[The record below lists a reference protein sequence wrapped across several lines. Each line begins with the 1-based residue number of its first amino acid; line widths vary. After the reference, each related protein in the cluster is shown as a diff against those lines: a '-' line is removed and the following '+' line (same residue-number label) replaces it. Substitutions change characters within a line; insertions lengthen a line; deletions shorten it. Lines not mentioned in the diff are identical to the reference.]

1 MNKAELV
8 SRMAA
13 ISGMTKASAEKALNA
28 FIEAVTEALQKNDKV
43 TLVGFGTFMVAER
56 AARKGRNPRTGEE
69 IKIPAR
75 KVVKFKPG
83 SGLEAA
89 VSKKKKKK

>member
-8 SRMAA
+8 SKMAE

-28 FIEAVTEALQKNDKV
+28 FIEAVEEALGKGEKV
-43 TLVGFGTFMVAER
+43 TLVGFGTFMVTKR

-75 KVVKFKPG
+75 KIVKFKPG
-83 SGLEAA
+83 SNLESI
-89 VSKKKKKK
+89 VNKEK